1 MTLRE
6 LAVAF
11 AAYNRWMNEKI
22 YACAAQLTD
31 EQRKRDLGAF
41 FGSLH
46 GTLNHLL
53 LGDRNWMQRF
63 HGQPVTAT
71 SLREELHRDF
81 ESLWTARR
89 QMDDAIDAW
98 AATLTETF
106 ADTPFRFRG
115 VGAPQDH
122 TVPGWAAAM
131 HLFNH
136 QTHHRGQ
143 ATTLLKQLGQ
153 DPGVTD
159 LPWMPHFNPPSR

>member
-1 MTLRE
+1 MNLRE
-6 LAVAF
+6 VAIAF
-11 AAYNRWMNEKI
+11 AAYNRWMNDKI
-22 YACAAQLTD
+22 YDCAARLTD

-63 HGQPVTAT
+63 RGQPVTGT
-71 SLREELHRDF
+71 SLREELHADF
-81 ESLWTARR
+81 EALRTARR
-89 QMDDAIDAW
+89 QMDDAIEAW
-98 AATLTETF
+98 AASLPDSF
-106 ADTPFRFRG
+106 ADTPFRFRA
-115 VGAPQDH
+115 VGRAQDQ
-122 TVPGWAAAM
+122 TIPGWAAAV

-159 LPWMPHFNPPSR
+159 FPWTPCFEPPPG

>member
-11 AAYNRWMNEKI
+11 AAYNRWMNQKV
-22 YACAAQLTD
+22 YDCAARLTD
-31 EQRKRDLGAF
+31 DERKRDLGAF

-63 HGQPVTAT
+63 HGQPVTSV
-71 SLREELHRDF
+71 SLREELHADFDSLRAARD
-81 ESLWTARR
+81 E
-89 QMDDAIDAW
+89 MDDAIATW
-98 AATLTETF
+98 AAGLSETF

-115 VGAPQDH
+115 VGVAHEH
-122 TVPGWAAAM
+122 TIPGWAAAL
-131 HLFNH
+131 HIFNH

-143 ATTLLKQLGQ
+143 ATVLLKQLGQ
-153 DPGVTD
+153 DPGITD
-159 LPWMPHFNPPSR
+159 FPWMPFFNPPAI